1 MKKVTSVMAAAALAF
16 TFGLASCESKTAQ
29 NVENTTESAVD
40 EVEAE
45 ADSAFTPTDTV
56 TVKEEPVKDG
66 VADKVEKQ

>member
-1 MKKVTSVMAAAALAF
+1 MAAAALAF

-40 EVEAE
+40 EVGAE
-45 ADSAFTPTDTV
+45 VDTALAPTDTV

-66 VADKVEKQ
+66 VADKVENQ